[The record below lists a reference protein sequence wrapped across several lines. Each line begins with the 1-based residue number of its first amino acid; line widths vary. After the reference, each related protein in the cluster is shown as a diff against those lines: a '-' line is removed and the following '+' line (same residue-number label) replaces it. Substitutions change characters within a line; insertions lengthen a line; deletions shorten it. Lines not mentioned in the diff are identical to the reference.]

1 MSRKRVNRTIQ
12 ELERTVLFR
21 ADLLGRVGTIN
32 QSEGSSLA
40 FDLGSSDDLMR
51 KNHGGRYGS
60 FIFDAVTAFNRTV
73 SRPRCIVEYNVVRN
87 IKTGMFDTP
96 PI

>member
-12 ELERTVLFR
+12 ELEHVLFR

-40 FDLGSSDDLMR
+40 FDLGSSDDLTR

-60 FIFDAVTAFNRTV
+60 FNFDAVTA
-73 SRPRCIVEYNVVRN
+73 ELYHGHDALWN
-87 IKTGMFDTP
+87 IM
-96 PI
+96 